1 MKISIKYYRKR
12 IFHIF
17 LHIIC
22 ILCNFIFLNFLET
35 YKDPYNKRIINV
47 YLFYVAFEDNLIFA
61 YTNKNKLKFLLM
73 RRFQFGYI
81 HNI

>member
-1 MKISIKYYRKR
+1 MKIPIRYYRKR

-17 LHIIC
+17 FHIIC
-22 ILCNFIFLNFLET
+22 ILCNFTFLKFLET
-35 YKDPYNKRIINV
+35 YKDPLVIINV
-47 YLFYVAFEDNLIFA
+47 YLFYVGFEDNLIFA
-61 YTNKNKLKFLLM
+61 YTNKNKSKFLLM